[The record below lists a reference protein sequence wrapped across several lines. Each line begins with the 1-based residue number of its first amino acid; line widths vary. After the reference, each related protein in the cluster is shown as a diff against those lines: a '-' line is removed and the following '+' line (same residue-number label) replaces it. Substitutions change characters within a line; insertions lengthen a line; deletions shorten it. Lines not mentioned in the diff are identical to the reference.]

1 MSHAA
6 PSYYTRRVD
15 FCLTGTMYLSAP
27 RPRFR
32 QSKRGCAA
40 RVPGVPGRG
49 DVLPRPRRL
58 LGRQQ
63 QYKVSVRLG
72 LRRRRRDRGM
82 ALHVVSTT
90 RLLLSLCSLALCLM
104 LLCELTAS
112 IPFYCERSVV
122 TAPALPFC
130 SDLGVVLRGRCSAG
144 LTYVR
149 PATVGICRH
158 NEWLTVLPL
167 FLCLAPGTRPPPLF
181 LFQPSFLSPPLPAL
195 KSIDNPPDQSND
207 TSTPPATDERF
218 PAVHGQLEQH

>member
-1 MSHAA
+1 MPHAA
-6 PSYYTRRVD
+6 PSYHARRVD
-15 FCLTGTMYLSAP
+15 FCLTGTMHLSAP

-63 QYKVSVRLG
+63 LYEVSVRLG

-90 RLLLSLCSLALCLM
+90 RLLLSVCSLGIYVSYVVVR
-104 LLCELTAS
+104 T
-112 IPFYCERSVV
+112 YCERPVV

-130 SDLGVVLRGRCSAG
+130 SDLGEGC
-144 LTYVR
+144 T
-149 PATVGICRH
+149 
-158 NEWLTVLPL
+158 
-167 FLCLAPGTRPPPLF
+167 TRPRAAFGGLN
-181 LFQPSFLSPPLPAL
+181 LCMSG
-195 KSIDNPPDQSND
+195 DGWNW
-207 TSTPPATDERF
+207 ST
-218 PAVHGQLEQH
+218 Q